1 MVWLNI
7 ISSLDDSFF
16 FMFYSFKVSSTV
28 PHLYCNDLWVLC
40 LFLKSGEV
48 CNPSGL
54 PACLQKVSLR
64 ALVDRMKW
72 EFGRLRRLE
81 VHESASGGESW
92 HLDTAYVWRRS
103 RSLGGHPDSTEACM
117 YERNHLLERVCMHIG
132 SVCIV
137 CLGFFTVRERVFLL
151 GGAWI
156 DRCVCSGFFAVK
168 FSSLIWLADSKA
180 HHTWQQKSI
189 YLCRK

>member
-28 PHLYCNDLWVLC
+28 PHLYCNDLWV
-40 LFLKSGEV
+40 FDSVKSGEV

-81 VHESASGGESW
+81 VHESASGGES
-92 HLDTAYVWRRS
+92 
-103 RSLGGHPDSTEACM
+103 
-117 YERNHLLERVCMHIG
+117 
-132 SVCIV
+132 
-137 CLGFFTVRERVFLL
+137 
-151 GGAWI
+151 
-156 DRCVCSGFFAVK
+156 
-168 FSSLIWLADSKA
+168 
-180 HHTWQQKSI
+180 
-189 YLCRK
+189 